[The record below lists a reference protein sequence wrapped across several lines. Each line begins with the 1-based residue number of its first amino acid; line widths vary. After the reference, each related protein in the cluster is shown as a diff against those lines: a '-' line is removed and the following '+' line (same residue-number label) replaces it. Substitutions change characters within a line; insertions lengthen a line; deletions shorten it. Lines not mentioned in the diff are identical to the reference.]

1 MSELRKI
8 LSLYFLLLLVSCQSV
23 SDSSHI
29 SEEDVVK
36 TLQENGIQL
45 VEADIPHG
53 NSFGT
58 DLRNVTPGS
67 YLLREKPIFIYEF
80 ENEKDI
86 EKGIREFAKKT
97 ETMEL
102 VSSSIFEKRNI
113 LIFYVHEQDFDSE
126 IIPFEKEIQDA
137 LDRISEG

>member
-8 LSLYFLLLLVSCQSV
+8 LSICFFLLLVSCQSV

-29 SEEDVVK
+29 TEEDVVQV
-36 TLQENGIQL
+36 LQENGVQL
-45 VEADIPHG
+45 VETDFPRG
-53 NSFGT
+53 NSYGSE
-58 DLRNVTPGS
+58 LRNVTPGS
-67 YLLREKPIFIYEF
+67 YLLNGKPFFIYEF

-113 LIFYVHEQDFDSE
+113 LIFYVHEKDFDSE